1 MHWKAGSKM
10 GIVKIDGL
18 NISFGKHEILK
29 DISLQIEKG
38 EFVTILGPNGSGKT
52 TLLRSISSMIE
63 TGRNVVWVDS
73 QDVFLMTAKERAR
86 LMSVVPQ
93 NTDVVYEFTC
103 HDVVMM
109 GNKTVTTNLIK
120 YMHMCIEI

>member
-1 MHWKAGSKM
+1 M

-18 NISFGKHEILK
+18 SISFGKHKVLK

-63 TGRNVVWVDS
+63 TGRNIVWVDS
-73 QDVFLMTAKERAR
+73 QDVFLMKAKERAR
-86 LMSVVPQ
+86 LMSVAPQ

-109 GNKTVTTNLIK
+109 GNKTVTINLNKTIQI
-120 YMHMCIEI
+120 CIEV

>member
-109 GNKTVTTNLIK
+109 GNKTVTINLNKTIQI
-120 YMHMCIEI
+120 CIEV

>member
-1 MHWKAGSKM
+1 M

-63 TGRNVVWVDS
+63 TGRNVYNNIKKS
-73 QDVFLMTAKERAR
+73 
-86 LMSVVPQ
+86 
-93 NTDVVYEFTC
+93 NTEDA
-103 HDVVMM
+103 
-109 GNKTVTTNLIK
+109 
-120 YMHMCIEI
+120 

>member
-1 MHWKAGSKM
+1 M

-29 DISLQIEKG
+29 DISLQKEKG

-63 TGRNVVWVDS
+63 TGRNIVWVDS
-73 QDVFLMTAKERAR
+73 QDVFLMKAKERAR

-109 GNKTVTTNLIK
+109 GNKTVTINLNKTIQI
-120 YMHMCIEI
+120 CIEV